1 MYWTITLLISLGG
14 LIVCWNVLSSRWRI
28 VNGSGS
34 YDPVR
39 RKLNPMLIQAART
52 FHPILPGDPG
62 YLDLKF
68 SLLRHALAF
77 FVSAGLLR
85 LLDSRF
91 WETALLWV
99 NLMYAI
105 LTCWVYSKRKQ
116 ELQEIALESTER
128 EQLVIP
134 TELVRDSF
142 VVVAYSVIAAASLY
156 LLLYLDVPAAP
167 AEPAAPTDP
176 PKVAETPSVTFPPAT
191 EPRPVLRQEAKPFH
205 GETFEEFTI
214 EGLAPFSVTGTG
226 DIYLVLDPIDLSDS
240 VEIGVGEQQASLD
253 EKCMELRV
261 FIRSGMTFETD
272 VPLGKYEVYYAT
284 GDAWYGED
292 NLFGPDTQYYKCDGT
307 FDFTEDSQGYNGWTL
322 TLTAVYNGNLDTDSI
337 PAAVFPK

>member
-14 LIVCWNVLSSRWRI
+14 LVVCWSILSARWQTVSGSR
-28 VNGSGS
+28 S

-39 RKLNPMLIQAART
+39 RAMYPRLIQLART
-52 FHPILPGDPG
+52 FHPILPGHPG
-62 YLDLKF
+62 YMDLKF

-85 LLDSRF
+85 LLGSRF
-91 WETALLWV
+91 WETALLGA
-99 NLMYAI
+99 NLLYAG
-105 LTCWVYSKRKQ
+105 LTVWVYLQRKQ

-128 EQLVIP
+128 EQLTVP
-134 TELVRDSF
+134 TRLVRDSF

-167 AEPAAPTDP
+167 AAPSTLTEPPRATAP
-176 PKVAETPSVTFPPAT
+176 AET
-191 EPRPVLRQEAKPFH
+191 EPRPSLRQLPKPDH
-205 GETFEEFTI
+205 GHIFEDLTAR
-214 EGLAPFSVTGTG
+214 GVAPFSVSGSG
-226 DIYLVLDPIDLSDS
+226 DIYLVLDPIDLSAS
-240 VEIGVGEQQASLD
+240 VKSGMGQAEAELI
-253 EKCMELRV
+253 EGYMELRV
-261 FIRSGMTFETD
+261 FIRSGKTFETD
-272 VPLGKYEVYYAT
+272 VPLGEYEVFYAT

-292 NLFGPDTQYYKCDGT
+292 ELFGPDTQYYKCDGT
-307 FDFTEDSQGYNGWTL
+307 FDFTEDSEGYNGWTL